1 MGIWKIYANYKVE
14 KKISILFWKVQH
26 KSGEINIKKN
36 QSKRLTEQHK
46 ESHGVIGIFGE
57 GLAGVANAGE
67 EDKNKTE

>member
-1 MGIWKIYANYKVE
+1 MSRTLCIFLSFK
-14 KKISILFWKVQH
+14 
-26 KSGEINIKKN
+26 KKN

-57 GLAGVANAGE
+57 GLADVANAGE